1 MTGLALPLDLIDIT
15 TSAAVEEKKKL
26 RKHFARFDILFFL
39 ICTLVGLDTI
49 GSVAAKGP
57 EGFSWLAILGL
68 VFFVPYALL
77 TSELGT
83 AFPEEGGPYIWTRL
97 AFGRKVAAVNALIYW
112 VSNPIWVGGS
122 LGILAL
128 TTFQTF
134 FANGSSLPG
143 PALLGTATFGDIVFV
158 GAFIWFTVIAAILS
172 FNVGKWIPT
181 IGAFVR
187 IGVLSVF
194 VLSVVLYAAKNGVQG
209 FGLGDFSITY
219 VGFIGLVPIL
229 FFNYVG
235 FELPS
240 AAGEEM
246 KDPKRD
252 VPYAVFRSAIGTVL
266 LYGGP
271 ILAILLVLPK
281 DQITGL
287 SGFITSIQTVF
298 TVYGGSIAAD
308 GTVTL
313 TGLGSL
319 LGGICA
325 IAFILALLSS
335 GTTWVMGADRAQAM
349 AALDGSAPRILG
361 TFSAKFG
368 TPIAVNIMSG
378 VIATLVMLL
387 AFFVSNGDASKYFV
401 AVLGLAIST
410 TTISYLAIFPALIK
424 LRISH
429 PHVDRPYSVPG
440 GMLGAWVVTILTT
453 FFALLATIGLLL
465 PGFGT
470 SDPDSSLPTG
480 FGRVDYELTQFLP
493 LIVLFVVGVLFY
505 LAGSGVRSQMVK
517 VSLEDDQ
524 PIAGGS
530 SST

>member
-1 MTGLALPLDLIDIT
+1 MTAIAFPIDIIDVT
-15 TSAAVEEKKKL
+15 TSAAIEEKKKL

-57 EGFSWLAILGL
+57 EGFSWLAILAL

-83 AFPEEGGPYIWTRL
+83 AFPEEGGPYVWTRL

-134 FANGSSLPG
+134 FASGSSLPG
-143 PALLGTATFGDIVFV
+143 PAVLGTATIGDIVFV
-158 GAFIWFTVIAAILS
+158 LAFIWFTVIAAILS
-172 FNVGKWIPT
+172 FNIGKWIPT

-187 IGVLSVF
+187 IGVLGLF
-194 VLSVVLYAAKNGVQG
+194 VLSVIFYAAKNGVQG
-209 FGLGDFSITY
+209 FGVGDFGISY
-219 VGFIGLVPIL
+219 VGFIGLVPVL

-235 FELPS
+235 FELPN

-252 VPYAVFRSAIGTVL
+252 VPFAVFRSAIGTVL

-281 DQITGL
+281 DQVTGL
-287 SGFITSIQTVF
+287 TGFIASIQTVF
-298 TVYGGSIAAD
+298 TVYGGSVAAD

-319 LGGICA
+319 IGGICA
-325 IAFILALLSS
+325 ISFILALLSS

-361 TFSAKFG
+361 TFSARFG
-368 TPIAVNIMSG
+368 TPIAVNILSG
-378 VIATLVMLL
+378 TIATLVMLI
-387 AFFVSNGDASKYFV
+387 AFFVSNGDASKYFA

-424 LRISH
+424 LRRSH
-429 PHVDRPYSVPG
+429 PHVHRPYSVPG
-440 GMLGAWVVTILTT
+440 GQFGALIVTALTT
-453 FFALLATIGLLL
+453 FFALLATIGLLW

-470 SDPDSSLPTG
+470 SNPDASLPPK
-480 FGRVDYELTQFLP
+480 FVRSDYELTQIVP
-493 LIVLFVVGVLFY
+493 LVILFAVGILFY
-505 LAGSGVRSQMVK
+505 VAGRGVRASMVQ

-524 PIAGGS
+524 PIG
-530 SST
+530 TT

>member
-1 MTGLALPLDLIDIT
+1 VTAIALPIDVIDQT

-26 RKHFARFDILFFL
+26 QKHFARFDILFFL

-57 EGFSWLAILGL
+57 EGFTWLAILAV

-134 FANGSSLPG
+134 FNGGSSLPG
-143 PALLGTATFGDIVFV
+143 PALLGAASLGDIVFV
-158 GAFIWFTVIAAILS
+158 LAFIWFSVIAAILS

-187 IGVLSVF
+187 IAVLAVF
-194 VLSVVLYAAKNGVQG
+194 VLSVVLYAAQNGVKG
-209 FGLGDFSITY
+209 FGAGDFGISY
-219 VGFIGLVPIL
+219 LGFIGLVPVL

-246 KDPKRD
+246 QDPRKD
-252 VPYAVFRSAIGTVL
+252 VPFAVFRAAIGTVI

-287 SGFITSIQTVF
+287 LGFITSIQTVF
-298 TVYGGSIAAD
+298 TVYGGSVAAD

-335 GTTWVMGADRAQAM
+335 GTTWIMGADRAQAM
-349 AALDGSAPRILG
+349 AALDGSGPRILG

-368 TPIAVNIMSG
+368 TPIAVNLLSG
-378 VIATLVMLL
+378 IVATIVMLL
-387 AFFVSNGDASKYFV
+387 AFGFAGGDSNKYFA

-424 LRISH
+424 LRRSH
-429 PHVDRPYSVPG
+429 PHVNRPYSVPG
-440 GMLGAWVVTILTT
+440 GMAGVWIVGILTT
-453 FFALLATIGLLL
+453 AFAFLATVGLLWPGIGTDSPDGSL
-465 PGFGT
+465 PG
-470 SDPDSSLPTG
+470 G
-480 FGRVDYELTQFLP
+480 FDRLGYELTQILP
-493 LIVLFVVGVLFY
+493 LIVLFIIGGLFY
-505 LAGSGVRSQMVK
+505 VSGRGAREKMVS
-517 VSLEDDQ
+517 VDLDTDQ
-524 PIAGGS
+524 PIADGA
-530 SST
+530 

>member
-1 MTGLALPLDLIDIT
+1 MTGIALPIDMIDVT

-49 GSVAAKGP
+49 GTVAAKGP
-57 EGFSWLAILGL
+57 EGFTWLAILGL

-97 AFGRKVAAVNALIYW
+97 AFGRKVASINALIYW

-128 TTFQTF
+128 TTVQSF
-134 FANGSSLPG
+134 FNNGNALPG
-143 PALLGTATFGDIVFV
+143 PALLGSASLGDILFV
-158 GAFIWFTVIAAILS
+158 LAFIWFTVIAAILS
-172 FNVGKWIPT
+172 FDIGKWIPT
-181 IGAFVR
+181 IGAFTR
-187 IGVLSVF
+187 IIVLGLF
-194 VLSVVLYAAKNGVQG
+194 VLTVVLYAAENGVSG
-209 FGLGDFSITY
+209 FGVGDFGVSY
-219 VGFIGLVPIL
+219 LGFIGLVPIL

-246 KDPKRD
+246 KDPKKD
-252 VPYAVFRSAIGTVL
+252 VPFAVFRSAIGTVL

-271 ILAILLVLPK
+271 ILAILLILPK
-281 DQITGL
+281 DKITGL
-287 SGFITSIQTVF
+287 TGFIASIQTVF
-298 TVYGGSIAAD
+298 TVYGGSVAAD

-313 TGLGSL
+313 TGLGFI
-319 LGGICA
+319 LGAFAA
-325 IAFILALLSS
+325 IALVLAYLTS
-335 GTTWVMGADRAQAM
+335 GTTWVMGAYRAQAM

-368 TPIAVNIMSG
+368 TPIAVNLMSG
-378 VIATLVMLL
+378 IVATIVMLL
-387 AFFVSNGDASKYFV
+387 AFGFAGGDANKYFA

-410 TTISYLAIFPALIK
+410 TTISYLAIFPALVK
-424 LRISH
+424 LRRSH
-429 PHVDRPYSVPG
+429 PHVHRPYSVPG
-440 GMLGAWVVTILTT
+440 GVVGVWAITILTT
-453 FFALLATIGLLL
+453 GFALLATVGLLWPGIGTDAPDGAL
-465 PGFGT
+465 PE
-470 SDPDSSLPTG
+470 G
-480 FGRVDYELTQFLP
+480 FGRWDYEATQILP
-493 LIVLFVVGVLFY
+493 LVVLFLIGVGFY
-505 LAGSGVRSQMVK
+505 VAGRGVREKPVQ

-524 PIAGGS
+524 PLTAGT
-530 SST
+530 ST

>member
-1 MTGLALPLDLIDIT
+1 MTAIPLPIDVIDLT
-15 TSAAVEEKKKL
+15 TSAVVEEKKKL
-26 RKHFARFDILFFL
+26 KKHFARFDILFFL

-57 EGFSWLAILGL
+57 EGFTWLAILAL

-134 FANGSSLPG
+134 FSGGSSLPG
-143 PALLGTATFGDIVFV
+143 PALLGTATVGDIVFV
-158 GAFIWFTVIAAILS
+158 LGFIWFTVVAAILS
-172 FNVGKWIPT
+172 FNIGKWIPT

-187 IGVLSVF
+187 IGVLSLF
-194 VLSVVLYAAKNGVQG
+194 VVSVVLYAATNGVQG
-209 FGLGDFSITY
+209 FGAGDFSPTY
-219 VGFIGLVPIL
+219 LGFIGLVPVL

-235 FELPS
+235 FELPN
-240 AAGEEM
+240 AAGDEM
-246 KDPKRD
+246 KDPRED
-252 VPYAVFRSAIGTVL
+252 VPFAVFRSAIATVL

-281 DQITGL
+281 DKVTGL
-287 SGFITSIQTVF
+287 SGFITAIQTVF

-313 TGLGSL
+313 TGFGL
-319 LGGICA
+319 LIGGICA

-368 TPIAVNIMSG
+368 TPIAVNILSG
-378 VIATLVMLL
+378 AIATLVMLA
-387 AFFVSNGDASKYFV
+387 AFYVSNGDASKYFG
-401 AVLGLAIST
+401 AVLALAIST
-410 TTISYLAIFPALIK
+410 TTISYLAIFPALIM
-424 LRISH
+424 LRRSH
-429 PHVDRPYSVPG
+429 PHVHRPYSVPG
-440 GMLGAWVVTILTT
+440 GMLGALIISVLTT
-453 FFALLATIGLLL
+453 FFAFLATLGLLW

-470 SDPDSSLPTG
+470 ANPDSSLPTG
-480 FGRVDYELTQFLP
+480 FGRSEYELTQILP
-493 LIVLFVVGVLFY
+493 LLVLLGVGILFY
-505 LAGSGVRSQMVK
+505 IAGAGVRSRMVR
-517 VSLEDDQ
+517 VSLEDEQ
-524 PIAGGS
+524 PIETA
-530 SST
+530 